1 MAGNKIVSRKEPFVH
16 DRNIVFR
23 VHNAKDITLQNN
35 TVRDKRPGYT
45 LRSIE
50 NTEGLAD

>member
-16 DRNIVFR
+16 VRNIVFR